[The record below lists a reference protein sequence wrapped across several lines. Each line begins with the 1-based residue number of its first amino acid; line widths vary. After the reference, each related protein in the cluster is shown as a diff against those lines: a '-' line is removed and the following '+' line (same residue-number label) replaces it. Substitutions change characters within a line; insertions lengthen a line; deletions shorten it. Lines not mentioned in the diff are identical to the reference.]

1 MNEFTNTLVSFL
13 YAAILAGTPLL
24 FGTVGEILTQKA
36 GNLNL
41 GVEGMMYMG
50 AIFGFIGAYIYDS
63 IILAVL
69 FGAFGGM
76 IGAFIYSFI
85 TVSLK
90 ADQNVTGLTLTIFG
104 TGLANAIGAG
114 LVSASSTGN
123 VTISNYIKDLC
134 KPIEMGFLTEL
145 PVVGKLIFNHSFF
158 VYLAVI
164 CALFFGFYLNK
175 TRFGRNLRAIGE
187 NPAAADAA
195 GVNVSLYKYVHIMLG
210 GGLAGIG
217 GTYIALITCGGS
229 WTYNMIAGQ
238 GWIAVALVIFAAWK
252 PYRAIFG
259 SLLFG
264 ALSILRLYLPRTVV
278 DIPPAVFSML
288 PFIATCIV
296 LVISSIKMKRE
307 NQIPQSTGINYFR
320 EDR

>member
-1 MNEFTNTLVSFL
+1 MNSLINAVVPFL

-50 AIFGFIGAYIYDS
+50 AVFGFIGAYIYNS
-63 IILAVL
+63 IYLAVL
-69 FGAFGGM
+69 FGALGG
-76 IGAFIYSFI
+76 ILGALIYSII
-85 TVSLK
+85 TVTLK

-104 TGLANAIGAG
+104 TGLSNSIGAG
-114 LVSASSTGN
+114 LVSASASGN
-123 VTISNYIKDLC
+123 VTISPYIKEML
-134 KPIEMGFLTEL
+134 KPINFGVLSNIPFI
-145 PVVGKLIFNHSFF
+145 GKLIFSHSFF
-158 VYLAVI
+158 VYLAI
-164 CALFFGFYLNK
+164 FLAMFFGFYLNK
-175 TRFGRNLRAIGE
+175 TRFGRNIRAIGE

-195 GVNVSLYKYVHIMLG
+195 GINVSLYKYIHIMLG
-210 GGLAGIG
+210 GGMAGLG

-238 GWIAVALVIFAAWK
+238 GWIAVALVIFATWK

-264 ALSILRLYLPRTVV
+264 ALSILRLYLPKTIIDV
-278 DIPPAVFSML
+278 PSAVFLML
-288 PFIATCIV
+288 PFIATCVV
-296 LVISSIKMKRE
+296 LVISSIKIKLE
-307 NQIPQSTGINYFR
+307 NQMPQATGLSYFR